1 MTELVLGKAKK
12 KVTKIIPP
20 EKKDTKGG
28 LLPKPVPSQ
37 PKRKKRKNLVPH
49 KAPSAIMYKHFA
61 TALIPASVTFPMVL
75 LGEIQCFLSSRD
87 DLSILGRVDH
97 SEHRFIRL
105 TAYHRSSDWRNAFQ
119 PNIWKRLGI
128 KLDAV
133 PDNVHVTTDKEI
145 RLNNIELKEKFRKL
159 DIGGIALKGG
169 E

>member
-1 MTELVLGKAKK
+1 MPELVFGKATK

-28 LLPKPVPSQ
+28 SMPKSVPPQ
-37 PKRKKRKNLVPH
+37 PKRKKRKSLVPH
-49 KAPSAIMYKHFA
+49 KAPSTTMYKHFA
-61 TALIPASVTFPMVL
+61 IALIPASVSFPMVL
-75 LGEIQCFLSSRD
+75 LGEIQCFLSSRN
-87 DLSILGRVDH
+87 DLQILARVDH

-105 TAYHRSSDWRNAFQ
+105 TKFDRSPDWRNAFQ
-119 PNIWKRLGI
+119 PKIWKRLGI
-128 KLDAV
+128 KLDPV

-145 RLNNIELKEKFRKL
+145 RLNNIELREKFRKL